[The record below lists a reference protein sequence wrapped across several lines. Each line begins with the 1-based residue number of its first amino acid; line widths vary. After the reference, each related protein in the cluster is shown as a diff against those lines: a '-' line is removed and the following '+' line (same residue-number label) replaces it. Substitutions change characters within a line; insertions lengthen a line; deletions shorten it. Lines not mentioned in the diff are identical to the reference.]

1 MTDWD
6 IVKDTVV
13 LVGLIVTVT
22 TPLLKLN
29 TSITQLKSLLDSV
42 VKQVQDNDRSNST
55 SHKRLWEHNEEQD
68 EILHNHEMRLHD
80 FGRKITCFN
89 AARAIINSDCAL
101 KFNLHAICRAIKMR
115 ARFLKGENY
124 EH

>member
-13 LVGLIVTVT
+13 LIGLIVTVT

-29 TSITQLKSLLDSV
+29 ASITQLKALLDSV
-42 VKQVQDNDRSNST
+42 VKQVQDNDRSNSA

-80 FGRKITCFN
+80 LDGK
-89 AARAIINSDCAL
+89 
-101 KFNLHAICRAIKMR
+101 
-115 ARFLKGENY
+115 
-124 EH
+124 

>member
-13 LVGLIVTVT
+13 LIGLIVTVT

-29 TSITQLKSLLDSV
+29 ASITQLKALLDSV
-42 VKQVQDNDRSNST
+42 VKQVQDNDRSNSA
-55 SHKRLWEHNEEQD
+55 SHKRLWTHNEEQD

-80 FGRKITCFN
+80 LDGK
-89 AARAIINSDCAL
+89 
-101 KFNLHAICRAIKMR
+101 
-115 ARFLKGENY
+115 
-124 EH
+124 

>member
-1 MTDWD
+1 MDEWV
-6 IVKDTVV
+6 IFKDVV
-13 LVGLIVTVT
+13 VIVGLIVTVT

-55 SHKRLWEHNEEQD
+55 SHKRVWEHNEEQD

-80 FGRKITCFN
+80 LDGK
-89 AARAIINSDCAL
+89 
-101 KFNLHAICRAIKMR
+101 
-115 ARFLKGENY
+115 
-124 EH
+124 

>member
-6 IVKDTVV
+6 IVKDVVV

-29 TSITQLKSLLDSV
+29 TSITQLKALLDSV
-42 VKQVQDNDRSNST
+42 VKQVQDNDRSNSA

-68 EILHNHEMRLHD
+68 ELLQDHETRIHD
-80 FGRKITCFN
+80 LEKR
-89 AARAIINSDCAL
+89 R
-101 KFNLHAICRAIKMR
+101 
-115 ARFLKGENY
+115 
-124 EH
+124 